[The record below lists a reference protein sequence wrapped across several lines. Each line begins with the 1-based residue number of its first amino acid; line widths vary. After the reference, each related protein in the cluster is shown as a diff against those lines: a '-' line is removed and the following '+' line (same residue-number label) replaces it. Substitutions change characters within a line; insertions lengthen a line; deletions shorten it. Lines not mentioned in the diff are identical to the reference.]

1 MPLKHITTFQLFGLK
16 VIDIYWRAARS
27 EIFNIYQARMKKNCC
42 FGCRRNHCYVLPRQS
57 IHIFVSKLPSLVCK
71 IDFKSNRSL
80 SVKFCF
86 WQKLTEKY
94 ITNKWW
100 HSNMFM
106 KIYWFGSFCRRKKKL
121 GHNRVTVHSFL
132 NLVEFFCG

>member
-42 FGCRRNHCYVLPRQS
+42 FGCRRNHCMFYLGKVF
-57 IHIFVSKLPSLVCK
+57 IFFVSKLPSLVCK
-71 IDFKSNRSL
+71 IDSESNRSL

-86 WQKLTEKY
+86 WQKLLEKY

-100 HSNMFM
+100 HSNMFR
-106 KIYWFGSFCRRKKKL
+106 KIYQLGSLCRRNWDTTKL
-121 GHNRVTVHSFL
+121 LYNFL
-132 NLVEFFCG
+132 NLVEFFRG